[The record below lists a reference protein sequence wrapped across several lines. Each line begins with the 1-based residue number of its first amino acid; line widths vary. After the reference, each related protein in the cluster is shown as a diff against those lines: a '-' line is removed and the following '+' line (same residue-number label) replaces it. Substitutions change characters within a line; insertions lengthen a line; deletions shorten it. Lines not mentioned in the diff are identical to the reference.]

1 MNVSP
6 RRILLVRFSHLGD
19 VVHALPVF
27 HALRA
32 AHPRA
37 EIAWAVQPEFAGLLD
52 GLPGLARTFLF
63 ERRRGARAWLR
74 LLSEIREWGPDWA
87 VDAQGNAKSA
97 LATIGSGAGR
107 RSGMHPRDWREP
119 FAARV
124 LTDHADA
131 VAGPAAHA
139 MERMLALAGHVAP
152 DSSPPRTDPVLSRE
166 ELRAGRARLAD
177 LAGDSAL
184 PATLLHLSSP
194 EDVRS
199 WPIASFE
206 SLARALAAR
215 GERAIVLSGPQEESE
230 GRTLAER
237 TAGIPHLTHWIG
249 QRGLRELAA
258 LFAAVAERGGRIVSC
273 DSGPMHLAAAV
284 GLPVVCLSGPQDER
298 RTGPWPVRD
307 PEAASSCPHRTLR
320 APNPPP
326 CAPCLARRCDH
337 PEGPVC
343 MSRISPAE
351 ALLTA
356 LEIGDSAHL
365 ASSAEP
371 PASRPAPDRSSWSLS
386 EIDP

>member
-1 MNVSP
+1 M
-6 RRILLVRFSHLGD
+6 RLSHLGD
-19 VVHALPVF
+19 VVHALPVY

-74 LLSEIREWGPDWA
+74 LLTELREWGPDWA

-124 LTDHADA
+124 LTDHAMA
-131 VAGPAAHA
+131 VAGGAAHA
-139 MERMLALAGHVAP
+139 MDRMFALAAHVAP
-152 DSSPPRTDPVLSRE
+152 DAGPPRRDPLLSRE
-166 ELRAGRARLAD
+166 EMGAGRARLAKFV
-177 LAGDSAL
+177 GQPAL

-206 SLARALAAR
+206 SCARALAAR
-215 GERAIVLSGPQEESE
+215 GESVLVISGPQEEAE
-230 GRTLAER
+230 GRALAER
-237 TAGIPHLTHWIG
+237 TAGVENLGHWTG

-258 LFAAVAERGGRIVSC
+258 LFAAAAERGGRIVAC

-284 GLPVVCLSGPQDER
+284 GLPVVCLSGPQDEH

-307 PEAASSCPHRTLR
+307 HEGAAPSPHRTLR
-320 APNPPP
+320 ASNPPP
-326 CAPCLARRCDH
+326 CAPCLARRCNH
-337 PEGPVC
+337 PEGRVC
-343 MSRISPAE
+343 MTRITPAE
-351 ALLTA
+351 VLLAGLDHGRWTP
-356 LEIGDSAHL
+356 H
-365 ASSAEP
+365 ASSPQP
-371 PASRPAPDRSSWSLS
+371 PASRPAPDRSSLSLS